1 MHGLPKTFPP
11 LVLAT
16 LVAAVIW
23 PLVATPVH
31 PAVTPMSPRDNHP
44 LINQELARQGDQP
57 PPAGLKPAY
66 KTRVF
71 AATSQS
77 TSRPSREVFGFV
89 RAGSIADSVTGY
101 TTWDFSMLTT
111 VAYFGLHVNWDGNI
125 ISNDAN
131 WAIWKS
137 SVVSD
142 LIQAAH
148 SQGVKVV
155 VTLMLFDSSPG
166 SPVMCSGLG
175 WGDRT
180 VAQVANELAVTGAD
194 GVNLDYEGVKS
205 VCVDG
210 QTTQT
215 KFIALV
221 QRMRSIMPTAY
232 ISIDTYSGSAEGND
246 GFFNIQ
252 ALSPYTDSFFVMTYD
267 MEYYNWA
274 YPPLQCT
281 SMCLGPTAPL
291 TTYFYNDTRAAA
303 EYTAVV
309 PSSKVILGIP
319 YYGRKA
325 CVGAGGPNSYPT
337 SPLVADTYLDATGE
351 ATYFETAPG
360 TYTAHRDT
368 HDLLGQVRFDD
379 WLNTTLNCT
388 RQLYWD
394 DYTSLAAKYDLIN
407 RYNLRGA
414 GIFTLDYGGGAP
426 ELWCDLR
433 DHFSPGLVP
442 ATATV
447 AASQTSTRFTVNFAA
462 GQGCGVSAF
471 DVQQQDTTL
480 NQDWM
485 DIGAGMPPTSY
496 VSQTYSAALIANGFQ
511 GHTYQFR
518 VRTHDGRGYIGAW
531 SPAAVTTVPT
541 GATLGHAF
549 KGLYTLDV
557 YGGIAADDSPP
568 MPSIAYWPGWRIA
581 RAAHA
586 QPGPNAPQ
594 TGAVLDGYG
603 GLHPLGT
610 SLFINSPAYW
620 QGWDIARDFA
630 FLPDGSG
637 GYVLDGYGGLHPFSA
652 TRFGQHGFAAIG
664 GGMPPAAQ
672 GAAYW
677 QGRDIA
683 RKVLIFDDGTGGY
696 VLDGYGGV
704 HAFGI
709 GRPAPPNPTLTG
721 SWPNWDIAHDMVLI
735 PGTRSGYVMDGYGGL
750 HAFAPPGQALPPSF
764 VGAPYWPGWDIARGV
779 WLLPSATL
787 AQPAGYL
794 VDGYGGVHP
803 LGPAPVVSPTPYWH
817 GLDLTRNLW
826 GA

>member
-1 MHGLPKTFPP
+1 MHGLPKTFPH

-16 LVAAVIW
+16 LVTVVIW
-23 PLVATPVH
+23 PLVASPVH
-31 PAVTPMSPRDNHP
+31 PAVTPISPRDAHP
-44 LINQELARQGDQP
+44 FINQELARLGDQP
-57 PPAGLKPAY
+57 PPPGLKPAY
-66 KTRVF
+66 KTRLF
-71 AATSQS
+71 ASTAPATA
-77 TSRPSREVFGFV
+77 RPSREVFGFV
-89 RAGSIADSVTGY
+89 RAGSIADGTTGY

-111 VAYFGLHVNWDGNI
+111 VAYFGLHVNYDGNI

-155 VTLMLFDSSPG
+155 VTLMLFDSSPH

-180 VAQVANELAVTGAD
+180 IAQVANELTVTGAD
-194 GVNLDYEGVKS
+194 GVNLDYEGVKD

-215 KFIALV
+215 KFITFV
-221 QRMRSIMPTAY
+221 QRMRSVLPSAY

-246 GFFNIQ
+246 GFFNIL
-252 ALSPYTDSFFVMTYD
+252 ALSQYTDSFFVMTYD

-274 YPPLQCT
+274 YPPLQC
-281 SMCLGPTAPL
+281 SRMCLGPTAPL

-303 EYTAVV
+303 EYSALV

-325 CVGAGGPNSYPT
+325 CVGPGSANSYPI
-337 SPLVADTYLDATGE
+337 SPLVADTYLDASGE

-360 TYTAHRDT
+360 TYSIHRDT
-368 HDLLGQVRFDD
+368 HDLLGQERFDD
-379 WLNTTLNCT
+379 WLNTTLKCT

-407 RYNLRGA
+407 QYNLRGA

-442 ATATV
+442 ATAT
-447 AASQTSTRFTVNFAA
+447 ADATQSTTRFTVSFSA

-471 DVQQQDTTL
+471 DLQQQDTSL
-480 NQDWM
+480 NQDWI
-485 DIGAGMPPTSY
+485 DIGTGMAPTSY
-496 VSQTYSAALIANGFQ
+496 VNQTYSGTLIANGYQ

-531 SPAAVTTVPT
+531 SPPSLTTIPST
-541 GATLGHAF
+541 ATLAHAF
-549 KGLYTLDV
+549 QGLYTLDA
-557 YGGIAADDSPP
+557 YGGVRADDSPP
-568 MPSIAYWPGWRIA
+568 MPTSAAWPGWRIA

-586 QPGPNAPQ
+586 LPGASAPQ
-594 TGAVLDGYG
+594 LGAVLDGYG
-603 GLHPLGT
+603 GLHPYGT
-610 SLFINSPAYW
+610 SLFINSPTYW
-620 QGWDIARDFA
+620 QSWDIARDFA

-637 GYVLDGYGGLHPFSA
+637 GYVLDGWGGLHPFS
-652 TRFGQHGFAAIG
+652 TSRFGRPGFAVIG
-664 GGMPPAAQ
+664 GLPPAAQ
-672 GAAYW
+672 VSAYW
-677 QGRDIA
+677 QGWDIA
-683 RKVLIFDDGTGGY
+683 RKVVIFADGKGGY
-696 VLDGYGGV
+696 VLDGWGGI
-704 HAFGI
+704 HGFGI
-709 GRPAPPNPTLTG
+709 GQPPPANPTMSAYWHG
-721 SWPNWDIAHDMVLI
+721 WDIAHDFALI

-750 HAFAPPGQALPPSF
+750 HGFAPPAQAIPPA
-764 VGAPYWPGWDIARGV
+764 VAGTYWQGWDVARGI
-779 WLLPSATL
+779 WLLPTSTL
-787 AQPAGYL
+787 TQTAGYL
-794 VDGYGGVHP
+794 VDGYGGIHT
-803 LGPAPVVSPTPYWH
+803 LGPAPAVSPFPYWH
-817 GLDLTRNLW
+817 GYDLARNLW